1 MSDGIIGIQKK
12 SFLEIETMPCT
23 NIHNCFPA
31 ARLPWRQN
39 CQITLYKT
47 LFIHTAPLLQVVR
60 ASSHTSEGIP
70 EVWAKMES
78 YRDAMLASGELQG
91 RRRAQQKV
99 WMWSLIQETVL
110 LHFQNHPSVRD
121 TLPRL
126 QERVTKGSISPGL
139 AADLLLKA
147 FSSSSSSS

>member
-1 MSDGIIGIQKK
+1 MLYINTCI
-12 SFLEIETMPCT
+12 
-23 NIHNCFPA
+23 
-31 ARLPWRQN
+31 LPP
-39 CQITLYKT
+39 TP
-47 LFIHTAPLLQVVR
+47 PLPKPLPPQVVR

-70 EVWAKMES
+70 EVWAKMEL
-78 YRDAMLASGELQG
+78 YRGTMLASGELQG

-121 TLPRL
+121 ALPHL
-126 QERVTKGSISPGL
+126 EERVTKGAISPGL

-147 FSSSSSSS
+147 FSSS